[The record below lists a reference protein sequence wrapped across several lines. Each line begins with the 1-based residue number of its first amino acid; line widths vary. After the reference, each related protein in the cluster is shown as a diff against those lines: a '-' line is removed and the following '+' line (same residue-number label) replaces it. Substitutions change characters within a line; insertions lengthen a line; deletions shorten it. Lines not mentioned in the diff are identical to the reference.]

1 MNFNKLIDFK
11 ELESQY
17 GQKCESID
25 VIDEEIIQFCHNLA
39 QIMYDY
45 DGIGIAAPQVGVNK
59 RIIIIDCSENK
70 NETVYLINP
79 KIVWKSSEISQK
91 SEACLSYPGLKVPIS
106 RPKRIKVTGL
116 DLDGKKI
123 EFEATGLY
131 ARCIYHEIDH
141 LDGISFTRRA
151 SRQVRRYLMRKW
163 LKNNENEQEF

>member
-11 ELESQY
+11 ELERQY

-25 VIDEEIIQFCHNLA
+25 VIDEEIIRFCHNLA
-39 QIMYDY
+39 QIMYDH

-79 KIVWKSSEISQK
+79 KIVWKSSENSQK
-91 SEACLSYPGLKVPIS
+91 TEACLSYPGLKIPVP
-106 RPKRIKVTGL
+106 RPNKIKITAL
-116 DLDGKKI
+116 DLNGNKVD
-123 EFEATGLY
+123 FDASGLY
-131 ARCIYHEIDH
+131 ARCICHEIDH

-151 SRQVRRYLMRKW
+151 SRQVRRHLMRKW
-163 LKNNENEQEF
+163 LKKREYEQ